1 MSCQEST
8 KTEEIKS
15 KEEEN
20 PSVAQGKKPGQKPED
35 KRRGKVTFDGWL
47 KMTDQCKK

>member
-1 MSCQEST
+1 MRST

-20 PSVAQGKKPGQKPED
+20 PSVAQGKKPGQKPKDEATSHLMD
-35 KRRGKVTFDGWL
+35 SW
-47 KMTDQCKK
+47 KMTAQFKK